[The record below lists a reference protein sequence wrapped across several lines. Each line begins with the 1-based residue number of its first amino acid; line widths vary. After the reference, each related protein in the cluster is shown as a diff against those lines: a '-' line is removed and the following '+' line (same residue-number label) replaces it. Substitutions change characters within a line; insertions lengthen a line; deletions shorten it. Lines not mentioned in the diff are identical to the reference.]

1 MTVAYNPDTGEAVTL
16 QQDGTWA
23 ATHTAQNPDTGE
35 KLALNAAGEWKPL
48 VAGPGTTAQ
57 TVDNTVRALAS
68 GASFGFADKLDAAIK
83 APFSD
88 KSYDEIVKENQQR
101 GVNFAEA
108 HPGISIGSNI
118 LGGVAGVAA
127 APALG
132 VGKGVAAVAPRL
144 AQAGEAV
151 APYLA
156 KVPSYFKSIGVGAGM
171 GAAGGAG
178 TAPPGE
184 ELAGAEH
191 GAVLGAGFGAVLP
204 PVTKALGATV
214 GPVVEKAVDKAR
226 SVYTGTLDS
235 IAARKVAQAFER
247 DGIDPK
253 TIPQLLEAYGPG
265 ATIYDVGGENVL
277 MLAKAASNLPGP
289 QKQMAADLV
298 AARRAARGNKLVSSL
313 EENIEGGDFHEALG
327 GWIQK
332 RATDAAPLYERAF
345 NSGPITSDRI
355 QAFLKDPDIISG
367 IKKGYEMQ
375 RREALANGTPFN
387 PSDYG
392 ITGFNAAGDPII
404 SAVPNMRS
412 LDMAKRGL
420 DAIVQDSKDAVT
432 GKLNSYGA
440 SINNLKKSFVKELDS
455 LNDDYAAARN
465 AFAEPSQLIDAANRG
480 VKFASKDPE
489 VTLKA
494 LEGMTD
500 SEKAAFRI
508 GAFQKLRSDI
518 MSNTATAAG
527 KFDETKS
534 RFLNQLEATF
544 PTKEAF
550 EAFKVQAQKILGEAR
565 RDAMVN
571 PRVGSHTTP
580 MQFAIADMPKD
591 PNPWVGA
598 AGKAFGGDWLGAL
611 KGAYHGIGDA
621 LTAPIEQVAG
631 PIGGILLGQR
641 QSPAMER
648 YLQAPKGMLGLPR
661 LPQYAPVAAGGGG
674 LGAISNPN

>member
-1 MTVAYNPDTGEAVTL
+1 MAVAYNPETGQAVAL
-16 QQDGTWA
+16 QENGEWSPTRIA
-23 ATHTAQNPDTGE
+23 SNPDTGE
-35 KLALNAAGEWKPL
+35 KLALSASGEWMPIN
-48 VAGPGTTAQ
+48 AGPGTAAQ
-57 TVDNTVRALAS
+57 TADNTLRAFAN

-88 KSYDEIVKENQQR
+88 KSYSDIVEENQAR
-101 GVNFAEA
+101 GANFAEA
-108 HPGISIGSNI
+108 HPGISIGANVA
-118 LGGVAGVAA
+118 GGVAGVVA
-127 APALG
+127 APEIGVPKALAG
-132 VGKGVAAVAPRL
+132 AANL
-144 AQAGEAV
+144 AS
-151 APYLA
+151 
-156 KVPSYFKSIGVGAGM
+156 KVPGYFKSIGVGAGM
-171 GAAGGAG
+171 GAVGGAG

-253 TIPQLLEAYGPG
+253 TIPQLLENYGPG

-298 AARRAARGNKLVSSL
+298 AARRSARGDKLVSSL
-313 EENIEGGDFHEALG
+313 EENIEGGDFHGALE
-327 GWIQK
+327 GWTKK
-332 RATDAAPLYERAF
+332 RSIDARPLYEKAF
-345 NSGPITSDRI
+345 SNPVPISSDVA
-355 QAFLKDPDIISG
+355 AFTQDPAFKTGILKG
-367 IKKGYEMQ
+367 IRQ
-375 RREALANGTPFN
+375 QQLEALPGKPL
-387 PSDYG
+387 PLKDYG
-392 ITGFNAAGDPII
+392 ITGFKTEMDPFTGAQIQTPII
-404 SAVPNMRS
+404 EGQPNMRL
-412 LDMAKRGL
+412 LDAAKRGVDETL
-420 DAIVQDSKDAVT
+420 DSMRDKAT
-432 GKLNSYGA
+432 GLLPKTAEVRALNGARAEYVKL
-440 SINNLKKSFVKELDS
+440 LDS
-455 LNDDYAAARN
+455 LNPDYAAARN
-465 AFAEPSQLIDAANRG
+465 AYAGPSQLIDAANHG
-480 VKFASKDPE
+480 VRFASKDPE

-494 LEGMTD
+494 LEGMTE

-508 GAFQKLRSDI
+508 GAFQKLKSDI

-550 EAFKVQAQKILGEAR
+550 ESFKGQAQKILGEAR

-580 MQFAIADMPKD
+580 MQFAIADLPKD
-591 PNPWVGA
+591 PSPWVGA

-621 LTAPIEQVAG
+621 LTSPPEQIAG

-661 LPQYAPVAAGGGG
+661 LPKYAPVAAGAGG
-674 LGAISNPN
+674 LGAISNPD